1 MTDLASHSVGSP
13 SAPGPAAA
21 AERAPRWWQ
30 RRWVPVVGEAVVSV
44 GAASAYTLL
53 CTRISV
59 NPINRIGQV
68 SGLAK
73 LQEYVAV
80 LGLPLLAI
88 LLFTAYRGS
97 AFRHQLVKRLV
108 CAALA
113 GLATGVVAGGVV
125 VALRGTPWP
134 LGGQEG
140 DPGVIMAMAT
150 TIMDG
155 KGLPGV
161 YPPGFPMAMAIW
173 SDLFYGGRT
182 GAGFALHDLQILFT
196 ALFGP
201 MAYLSWRLVL
211 RPFWALLIAVPASIV
226 FLDPIRP
233 YSHIVM
239 VMLVPFLVAFFRT
252 MGRIAGRRPAAAVL
266 LGLAFGAAFGAMFL
280 WYSGWF
286 LWAAPGV
293 LLLALFCFPW
303 RRGRTARFRAALYV
317 AGAGAGFAV
326 VGSPLLYELAKA
338 GGSVPDRY
346 AFLAVYA
353 DPSYVLNFVSDRSG
367 DLTYDTWPGT
377 GDLAGQSGI
386 SVLLLLGTG
395 LALGLALRQLTVR
408 VAAAVLVS
416 AWLMRFYYAG
426 KMSHDRA
433 VQLYPRT
440 TWIILYCLMILAV
453 FGLMALVNRGSG
465 WGNRVLAVRGA
476 VAEAIPRRVVR
487 QVAAGMVCVLAV
499 FGAMGAGWS
508 INRYMPEDPAKNSM
522 GMDAWRAHLLQ
533 KPNGKCPKYAPNGL
547 CVVHE
552 VKDRSQYP
560 DNGVL
565 WCAGIVAAEWPTVCG
580 RKAPFDDLSTKPAP
594 SGSPQPSESPSPSE
608 APNKSADSAK
618 SSEPAKPTES
628 PKASA
633 SKSGTR

>member
-1 MTDLASHSVGSP
+1 MTDLASHPVGSRP
-13 SAPGPAAA
+13 APGSPGAADSG
-21 AERAPRWWQ
+21 RPWWR
-30 RRWVPVVGEAVVSV
+30 RRWAPVLGEIVVSV
-44 GAASAYTLL
+44 GAAGVYTLL

-80 LGLPLLAI
+80 LGLPLLAV

-97 AFRHQLVKRLV
+97 ALRHQLTKRLV

-113 GLATGVVAGGVV
+113 GLATGVVAGGAVI
-125 VALRGTPWP
+125 ALRGTPWP

-140 DPGVIMAMAT
+140 DPGVLMAMAT

-161 YPPGFPMAMAIW
+161 YPPGFPMVMAIW
-173 SDLFYGGRT
+173 SELFYGGRT

-211 RPFWALLIAVPASIV
+211 RPFWALLIALPASVV

-239 VMLVPFLVAFFRT
+239 VMLVPVLVAFFRA
-252 MGRIAGRRPAAAVL
+252 MGRAPERRPRTALL
-266 LGLAFGAAFGAMFL
+266 LGPAFGAVFGALFL

-293 LLLALFCFPW
+293 LLLALFSFPW
-303 RRGRTARFRAALYV
+303 RKGGRTAKLRTGLYL
-317 AGAGAGFAV
+317 AGAAAGFAV

-338 GGSVPDRY
+338 NGAVPDRY
-346 AFLAVYA
+346 AFLGVYA

-386 SVLLLLGTG
+386 SVLLLLGAG
-395 LALGLALRQLTVR
+395 LALGLALRQLSVR
-408 VAAAVLVS
+408 VAAAVLIGS
-416 AWLMRFYYAG
+416 WLLRFYYAG
-426 KMSHDRA
+426 RMSHDRA

-440 TWIILYCLMILAV
+440 TWIIMYCLMILAV

-476 VAEAIPRRVVR
+476 ATEAIPRRVVR
-487 QVAAGMVCVLAV
+487 QVAAGMVCALAV
-499 FGAMGAGWS
+499 FGTMAAGWS
-508 INRYMPEDPAKNSM
+508 INRYMPEDPAKNTM

-533 KPNGKCPKYAPNGL
+533 KPNGACPKYAPNGK

-560 DNGVL
+560 DDGVL
-565 WCAGIVAAEWPTVCG
+565 WCAGIIAAEWPTVCG

-594 SGSPQPSESPSPSE
+594 APTPTPSPTPAPSGSAQDAPKPGESGESAKPSPS
-608 APNKSADSAK
+608 A
-618 SSEPAKPTES
+618 T
-628 PKASA
+628 
-633 SKSGTR
+633 KSGTR